1 MEESYLPETD
11 DRFIDLYDEVKL
23 EDVPGEKLG
32 ELLRGMRVDWAEPI
46 DWPFTDGAI
55 LYLSGEDGKQLVLEL
70 GYDSAGITSDTPFYL
85 RAGEKKPC

>member
-11 DRFIDLYDEVKL
+11 DRFIDLYDGVKL

-32 ELLRGMRVDWAEPI
+32 ELLHGMRVDWAEPI
-46 DWPFTDGAI
+46 DWLFTDGVI

-70 GYDSAGITSDTPFYL
+70 GLDPAGIKSDTPFYL
-85 RAGEKKPC
+85 HAGEKKPC

>member
-11 DRFIDLYDEVKL
+11 DRFIDLYETVKL

-32 ELLRGMRVDWAEPI
+32 ELLLGMRVDWAEPI
-46 DWPFTDGAI
+46 NWPFTDGVT

-70 GYDSAGITSDTPFYL
+70 GLDPAGIKSDTPFYL
-85 RAGEKKPC
+85 RAGEKKSC